1 LLNLYPFL
9 VYVVVTTFTPGPN
22 NIMSMTNA
30 MHDGYVR
37 TLKFIAGMV
46 TGFFV
51 VMLASGLLNVL
62 LTGWLPALETWLKYL
77 GALYMFY
84 LAWHIARSRP
94 IELDSAENSD
104 NTFKAGFGMQFLNI
118 KVILYGITV
127 YSLFIVHAYHS
138 PLLIGL
144 FAVLLSLVG
153 FVSVTCWGLG
163 GNLFR
168 LPLRKHYRLF
178 NYLMAA
184 LLLYTAISSL
194 LPAR

>member
-1 LLNLYPFL
+1 
-9 VYVVVTTFTPGPN
+9 
-22 NIMSMTNA
+22 
-30 MHDGYVR
+30 
-37 TLKFIAGMV
+37 
-46 TGFFV
+46 
-51 VMLASGLLNVL
+51 
-62 LTGWLPALETWLKYL
+62 
-77 GALYMFY
+77 
-84 LAWHIARSRP
+84 
-94 IELDSAENSD
+94 
-104 NTFKAGFGMQFLNI
+104 MQFLNI

-127 YSLFIVHAYHS
+127 YSLFIVHSYHS